1 MPDQLEDI
9 GGVLLDLDGTVFVG
23 DRLVPGAADAV
34 HALRRAG
41 LPLRFGTNATRTP
54 RAALVQ
60 RLQEMGLDLAPEE
73 VLTAPLAAAS
83 WLEKKGLWNV
93 SLCLPEAT
101 QVDFR
106 HFTLEET
113 SPQAVV
119 VGDLGTEW
127 DFTRLNAAFRHLMD
141 GAEFVALHRNP
152 YWDTGQGLAL
162 DAGSFVTALEYATGR
177 EAMLVGKPS
186 AAFFQAAAEAMGV
199 EPFNMAVVGDDLGTD
214 VAGALS
220 CDAAAILVKTGDSQ
234 EIDLSR
240 RKPKPDLVLDS
251 IASLPTALG
260 VKFG

>member
-1 MPDQLEDI
+1 MPEQLEDI

-34 HALRRAG
+34 RALRRAG
-41 LPLRFGTNATRTP
+41 LPIRFGTNTTRTP
-54 RAALVQ
+54 RAALVE

-83 WLEKKGLWNV
+83 WLEKRGLWNV
-93 SLCLPEAT
+93 SLCLPKDT
-101 QVDFR
+101 QADFS

-119 VGDLGTEW
+119 VGDLGAAW
-127 DFTRLNAAFRHLMD
+127 DFARLNAAFQHLME
-141 GAEFVALHRNP
+141 GAEFVALHRGP
-152 YWDTGQGLAL
+152 YWDTGAGLAL

-186 AAFFQAAAEAMGV
+186 STFFQAGAEAMGV
-199 EPFNMAVVGDDLGTD
+199 EPFNMAVVGDDLRTD
-214 VAGALS
+214 VAGARS
-220 CDAAAILVKTGDSQ
+220 CDAAAILVRTGKFKES
-234 EIDLSR
+234 DLSV

-260 VKFG
+260 VKFA

>member
-1 MPDQLEDI
+1 MPDHLEDI
-9 GGVLLDLDGTVFVG
+9 EGVLLDLDGTIFIG

-34 HALRRAG
+34 SALRRAG
-41 LPLRFGTNATRTP
+41 LPIRFGTNITRTP
-54 RAALVQ
+54 REDLVQ
-60 RLQEMGLDLAPEE
+60 RLQEMGLDLASEE
-73 VLTAPLAAAS
+73 VLTAPLVAAS

-93 SLCLPEAT
+93 LLCLPEGTRA
-101 QVDFR
+101 DFS

-119 VGDLGTEW
+119 VGDLGSAW
-127 DFTRLNAAFRHLMD
+127 DFTRLNSAFQHLME
-141 GAEFVALHRNP
+141 GAEFVALHRLP
-152 YWDTGQGLAL
+152 YWDTGAGLAL
-162 DAGSFVTALEYATGR
+162 DGGSFVAALEYATNR
-177 EAMLVGKPS
+177 EATLIGKPS
-186 AAFFQAAAEAMGV
+186 SIFFQAAAEAMDI

-220 CDAAAILVKTGDSQ
+220 CDATAILVRTGKFQ
-234 EIDLSR
+234 ESDLSV